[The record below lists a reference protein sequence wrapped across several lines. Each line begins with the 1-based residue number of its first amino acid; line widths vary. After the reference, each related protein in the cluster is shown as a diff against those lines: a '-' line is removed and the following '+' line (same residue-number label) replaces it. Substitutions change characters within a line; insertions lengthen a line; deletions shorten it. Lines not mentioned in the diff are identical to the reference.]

1 MTLFIYTKYENF
13 CRTVALSVFN
23 FMIAYIF
30 LLFAFASAFMIVFP
44 DNEAFALLPSAIIKV
59 PVVFLKLLL
68 RLSLSTRRIEQGF
81 LEPGLW
87 I

>member
-1 MTLFIYTKYENF
+1 
-13 CRTVALSVFN
+13 
-23 FMIAYIF
+23 MIAYIF

-59 PVVFLKLLL
+59 VLFIYSYYYALVLA
-68 RLSLSTRRIEQGF
+68 QGESNRDF
-81 LEPGLW
+81 WDQCCGSESGSAWNSHQFCPALPKTH